1 MAANRRRQSRAGRQ
15 GGGSSNK
22 LAHPN
27 LIAFKQH
34 GFTPE
39 GESGSDNVYGNC
51 IFCDGDKFFVNTET
65 KMWDCKHCGRTGG
78 FLTFLAEV
86 VEFCIEGMGKAE
98 LRALVDDRGI
108 TAKTMRAHQVGYNAI
123 TGRYVIPVW
132 DMNRDNVWDIRIY
145 NPSAPKD
152 KPKITSTAGC
162 TTGLY
167 KWEELQRTD
176 YQNIWLCEGEW
187 DCMAMWEMIQDQ
199 GMKRDIAVGVPG
211 ANTFKNDWTVYF
223 KDRDVY
229 VVYDNDHDKV
239 VRGRVRKGAGI
250 QGGIKVYERLRSAVH
265 DMRFVHWPDKY
276 KDGYDLRD
284 YYVDHGGDGKK
295 TLRGVRALFQ
305 PLPKGLDIE
314 SEEADGVQAMAYDGA
329 GLAMQDVYDTFQQ
342 WLYLPDTTVLDVL
355 FGSLIAN
362 RLPGDPLWL
371 FIVDR
376 SGGAKSVFLRAIEDS
391 PAIVTTTSVTPHAL
405 ISGHTGMGGGDPSLI
420 PRLDGKVLAIK
431 DFTTILNMNMTK
443 RDEIFGILRDAYDG
457 KIEWVFGNGKV
468 CSYTSKFGLVA
479 GVTPAIEL
487 YTEGHTAL
495 GERFL
500 RFQPTRSESKKLERD
515 LMHRALMNTTFEE
528 EMQEDLSRV
537 SMELLNHDF
546 GALPGCSPE
555 LQQRIISLAQYVSL
569 LRGTIN
575 RDRYSK
581 EITHNPFTELGTRL
595 TKQFYK
601 LGLSIAQLHRV
612 DNMEQR
618 HFDALKQVARSTA
631 PTRMEKTVERMYA
644 HGGERPYS
652 IKDIADLINLPTL
665 TAGRVAENLSML
677 GVLKRIKLDRVNRS
691 GDTMQYM
698 IARDVLELI
707 DSTNLFGRSSH
718 AKSKANPHQ
727 QGPVRREGNRR
738 RSAKRARRSRTH

>member
-1 MAANRRRQSRAGRQ
+1 MAVNRHRQSRRQ
-15 GGGSSNK
+15 ATGAAK
-22 LAHPN
+22 ADHPN
-27 LIAFKQH
+27 LTAFKQH
-34 GFTPE
+34 GFAPE

-98 LRALVDDRGI
+98 LRALATSRGI
-108 TAKTMRAHQVGYNAI
+108 KAQTLRAHHVGYNVV

-132 DMNRDNVWDIRIY
+132 DMKHENVWDLRIY
-145 NPSAPKD
+145 NPKAPKG
-152 KPKITSTAGC
+152 KNKIMSTAGC
-162 TTGLY
+162 TTALY
-167 KWEELQRTD
+167 GWEDLQRTD
-176 YQNIWLCEGEW
+176 FTDVWLCEGEW
-187 DCMAMWEMIQDQ
+187 DRMVMWEIIEDQ
-199 GMKRDIAVGVPG
+199 GLKRDIAVGVPG
-211 ANTFKNDWTVYF
+211 ANTYKSEWTVYF

-239 VRGRVRKGAGI
+239 VRGKVRKGAGI
-250 QGGIKVYERLRSAVH
+250 QGGIKVYERLRSAAH

-276 KDGYDLRD
+276 KDSYDLRD
-284 YYVDHGGDGKK
+284 YYVDHGGDSKK

-314 SEEADGVQAMAYDGA
+314 SEETDGVQPIAYDGA
-329 GLAMQDVYDTFQQ
+329 GVVMQDVYDTFQK
-342 WLYLPDTTVLDVL
+342 WLYLPDTTVLDVM

-391 PAIVTTTSVTPHAL
+391 PSIVTTTSVTPHAL
-405 ISGHTGMGGGDPSLI
+405 VSGHTGMGGGDPSLI

-431 DFTTILNMNMTK
+431 DFTTILNMNITK

-468 CSYTSKFGLVA
+468 CSYTSKFGILA

-495 GERFL
+495 GERFI
-500 RFQPTRSESKKLERD
+500 RFRPTRSNSMKLERD
-515 LMHRALMNTTFEE
+515 LMHKALMNTTFEE
-528 EMQEDLSRV
+528 EMQADLSRV
-537 SMELLNHDF
+537 STALLNHDF
-546 GALPGCSPE
+546 GPLPGCGPDI
-555 LQQRIISLAQYVSL
+555 QQRIISLAQYVSL

-601 LGLSIAQLHRV
+601 LILSIAQLHRA
-612 DNMEQR
+612 DNVTLE
-618 HFDALKQVARSTA
+618 HLDAIKQVARSTT
-631 PTRMEKTVERMYA
+631 PTRMELTVERMYT
-644 HGGERPYS
+644 HGAERPYS

-665 TAGRVAENLSML
+665 TAGRVCENLTML
-677 GVLKRIKLDRVNRS
+677 GVLKRIKLDKVNRS

-698 IARDVLELI
+698 ITRDVLELI
-707 DSTNLFGRSSH
+707 DSTNLFGRSGH
-718 AKSKANPHQ
+718 ATKSKAQPNTAS
-727 QGPVRREGNRR
+727 PVSSESHRRG
-738 RSAKRARRSRTH
+738 SAKRARRNRTNR